1 MNDFA
6 EKHPQVDAFIQNL
19 MGKNRTET
27 IMNGHCM
34 TCNNEFIADN
44 FRDELSEK
52 EYSISGMCQE
62 CQDNVFGGDK

>member
-1 MNDFA
+1 MKPTNKSTAIDS
-6 EKHPQVDAFIQNL
+6 FITSI
-19 MGKNRTET
+19 MGKDRVQT
-27 IMNGHCM
+27 ILAGDCM
-34 TCNNEFIADN
+34 TCNNEFVAEN

>member
-19 MGKNRTET
+19 MGKNRTKI

-34 TCNNEFIADN
+34 TCNNEFVTDN
-44 FRDELSEK
+44 LRDEISEK

-62 CQDNVFGGDK
+62 CQDKAFGADE